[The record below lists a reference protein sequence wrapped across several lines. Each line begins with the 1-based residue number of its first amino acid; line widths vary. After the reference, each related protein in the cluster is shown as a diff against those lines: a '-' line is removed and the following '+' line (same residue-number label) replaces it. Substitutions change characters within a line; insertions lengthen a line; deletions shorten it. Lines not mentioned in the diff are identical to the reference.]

1 MTRSPL
7 RCATNFVF
15 QVRSL
20 LALASASLIVL
31 ATLPFQAQNLS
42 PNASAAVA
50 DNSRRNA
57 GIPVTADAQPNDQAD
72 RRTLAQVRKAIVA
85 DKALSIYAHNIK
97 IKIIVVS
104 GKVTLEGPV
113 HSDDERQ
120 QVLADAAAVVNS
132 TLIVD
137 KITVP

>member
-1 MTRSPL
+1 MPNEFR
-7 RCATNFVF
+7 F

-42 PNASAAVA
+42 PNASAVVV

-57 GIPVTADAQPNDQAD
+57 GIPVTADAQPNDRAD

-85 DKALSIYAHNIK
+85 DKALSIYAHN